1 MNNPFLGLYQVMG
14 EATKIE
20 ASFFIAKVTSP
31 LPNLKVQL
39 NDIELDKDNLLI
51 DKWLKDRNEDL
62 FTEDIE
68 AHTHTTST
76 EVAGETSHSHT
87 VSNENKHKH
96 EIKEPIQ
103 DKLQV
108 DDRVG
113 LLKINDKFIII
124 SKVVSI

>member
-1 MNNPFLGLYQVMG
+1 MNNPFLGLYEVMG
-14 EATKIE
+14 EATKVE
-20 ASFFIAKVTSP
+20 PSFFIAKIKTP
-31 LPNLKVQL
+31 LPDLKVQL

-68 AHTHTTST
+68 THTHTTST
-76 EVAGETSHSHT
+76 EGAGETFHSHT
-87 VSNENKHKH
+87 VSNENEHKH

-103 DKLQV
+103 DKLEV
-108 DDRVG
+108 NDKVI

>member
-1 MNNPFLGLYQVMG
+1 MKDPFLELYSLMG
-14 EATKIE
+14 EATKVE

-39 NDIELDKDNLLI
+39 NDIELDKDSLLI

-62 FTEDIE
+62 FTEYQ
-68 AHTHTTST
+68 
-76 EVAGETSHSHT
+76 GHSHGGDT
-87 VSNENKHKH
+87 TGDGNHRH
-96 EIKEPIQ
+96 QIKYNVQ

-108 DDRVG
+108 NDKVI

>member
-31 LPNLKVQL
+31 LPDLKVQL

-51 DKWLKDRNEDL
+51 DKWIKDRNEDL
-62 FTEDIE
+62 FTEYQG
-68 AHTHTTST
+68 HTHCGDTT
-76 EVAGETSHSHT
+76 GDGNHRHQ
-87 VSNENKHKH
+87 
-96 EIKEPIQ
+96 IKYNVQ

-108 DDRVG
+108 NDKVI